1 MKLPFNP
8 PVVKH
13 DIEFI
18 KTLEPNAQGE
28 MVEKRI
34 VRISGPPLPGIEIP
48 YNDPNL
54 PNLLQRY
61 SLTEVLN
68 QPTKQPEKLWGNYWQ
83 SGQLCI
89 LAGDMGTG
97 KSTVAIR
104 LARELASPQPLSK
117 GEGLIAGSPPA
128 KEGNELHSCEA
139 VQERGGGFEVT
150 ANGTCGH
157 PLPHANGVSTPPSQ
171 GESRL
176 LPKKVL
182 FIGFELSGA
191 DMKMRY
197 GDGEVSENLFYANLN
212 ADAFAT
218 GRANLGERLVTSLDD
233 MVVET
238 EAQVVIIDQPDRM
251 HLQPAMWNYFML
263 KLNALKVQKGV
274 SVLITLNNK
283 PRNLSKAPTIS
294 SLYKSNL
301 LAPHAD
307 SIVSIAN
314 HCRAEGKRYI
324 KLLKNT
330 SQPLGENALP
340 EVLEIVVK
348 NNYPDI
354 HRRDAQNNHFL
365 LQPPTILSVQACGTE
380 REEKVLQPTA
390 TERRNARMISAEEM
404 RRQGMNFR
412 DIAQAMELPER
423 TVRSWVYFIG
433 ARDQVLG
440 ARENNTHPVT
450 PLACH
455 PSQEGILKSSPPAKE
470 GNESRHQRS
479 SGERGGDFGLLQPE
493 HVATPSLT
501 PNGVSTPP

>member
-13 DIEFI
+13 DIQFI
-18 KTLEPNAQGE
+18 KTMEPNAQGE

-68 QPTKQPEKLWGNYWQ
+68 KPTKQPEKLWGNYWQ
-83 SGQLCI
+83 TGQLCI

-104 LARELASPQPLSK
+104 LARAVAEGQPFLGQRENESENEEITHPVTPQACHLRPDESLHPFGRASQ
-117 GEGLIAGSPPA
+117 EGI
-128 KEGNELHSCEA
+128 K
-139 VQERGGGFEVT
+139 R
-150 ANGTCGH
+150 
-157 PLPHANGVSTPPSQ
+157 
-171 GESRL
+171 
-176 LPKKVL
+176 KVL

-191 DMKMRY
+191 DMRMRY

-218 GRANLGERLVTSLDD
+218 GRATLGERLVNALDD
-233 MVVET
+233 MVAET

-263 KLNALKVQKGV
+263 KLNALKVQQGV
-274 SVLITLNNK
+274 SILITLNNK

-301 LAPHAD
+301 LAPNAD
-307 SIVSIAN
+307 SIVCIAN
-314 HCRAEGKRYI
+314 HCRQEGKRYI

-330 SQPLGENALP
+330 SQPLGENTLP

-354 HRRDAQNNHFL
+354 HRRDAQNSHFL

-380 REEKVLQPTA
+380 REEKVLLPTA

-404 RRQGMNFR
+404 RRQGMSYR
-412 DIAQAMELPER
+412 DIASAMELPER
-423 TVRSWVYFIG
+423 TVRSWVSFIEEG
-433 ARDQVLG
+433 EARS
-440 ARENNTHPVT
+440 E
-450 PLACH
+450 
-455 PSQEGILKSSPPAKE
+455 
-470 GNESRHQRS
+470 ESVCRQRS
-479 SGERGGDFGLLQPE
+479 FLCLSKETNQRKDPTPKNTAILLSHKANHTDCHAKFCVHTGRGQPTALRRRILSPFGGSTAKRGGRNNNS
-493 HVATPSLT
+493 PSLFRRR
-501 PNGVSTPP
+501 GRGMR